1 MAYACSMARL
11 HKLPGW
17 VTSNEES
24 VRREA
29 EPYRHMTPAERLALG
44 ARASRSALAVVMQ
57 SPHRHTALTYRDP
70 LPATSQQALAR
81 LRAEYRAARR

>member
-1 MAYACSMARL
+1 MAKL
-11 HKLPGW
+11 DKLPGW

-29 EPYRHMTPAERLALG
+29 EPYRHMTPAQRLALG

-57 SPHRHTALTYRDP
+57 SPHRDVALTYRDP
-70 LPATSQQALAR
+70 LPITSQQAMAR